1 MARTISSILSAGIDG
16 FRPRPLRTAPKF
28 ANPSSSKRRR
38 HSRTVTTDTPTSTAI
53 RELAT
58 PSAAS
63 TNTCARC
70 TSRCGAVLDLASIS
84 SVERWPSVSFRA
96 GAAWFMTTPDHNQQA
111 ICEALHD
118 VIYSVGI
125 ASLVVV
131 VLAFTGSPAPSLAA
145 DRVLATYAV
154 WPTWERTRVA
164 DRLAD
169 LVEIDG
175 RYGAALL
182 HAWADPAGADR
193 AALQRLRRVARP
205 ARSNAEASVERW
217 LSEPAGRQPGSP
229 NTLETKTAQGIL
241 AAVRRYIWGALVLHG
256 QLPSTG
262 PTRPDRLCDETE
274 QAMTPVVV
282 APRTG
287 SAPTGYLPLR
297 ATQVA
302 LAIHPR
308 GPSPQAAADPP
319 PTTVDMVV
327 VSETDLMV
335 NAVDTLAHLVGL
347 GPRSPTES

>member
-1 MARTISSILSAGIDG
+1 MIVLKPDFATTLSRGLGRSVGTLLGAG
-16 FRPRPLRTAPKF
+16 LVTLLLAALAPSP
-28 ANPSSSKRRR
+28 AGLIVL
-38 HSRTVTTDTPTSTAI
+38 TVA
-53 RELAT
+53 LY
-58 PSAAS
+58 AAS
-63 TNTCARC
+63 V
-70 TSRCGAVLDLASIS
+70 AVL
-84 SVERWPSVSFRA
+84 RA
-96 GAAWFMTTPDHNQQA
+96 NYV
-111 ICEALHD
+111 L
-118 VIYSVGI
+118 YSVGI

-131 VLAFTGSPAPSLAA
+131 LLAFTGSPAPSLAA
-145 DRVLATYAV
+145 DRVFYTLLGAARALAAYAV

-164 DRLAD
+164 DRLAE

-193 AALQRLRRVARP
+193 AALQRLRRAARL
-205 ARSNAEASVERW
+205 ARSNAEASVDRW

-229 NTLETKTAQGIL
+229 TALDAETAQGIL

-262 PTRPDRLCDETE
+262 PSQPDLYRLGDDVEA
-274 QAMTPVVV
+274 AMAAVVV
-282 APRTG
+282 ALRTG
-287 SAPTGYLPLR
+287 SAPATYPPLR

-302 LAIHPR
+302 LAAHLWGASTR
-308 GPSPQAAADPP
+308 SATDAT
-319 PTTVDMVV
+319 PTSVDMVV